1 MLRPT
6 WLVRA
11 LPALALLLLL
21 LVSGS
26 EAQSGPEKQLIGTWQ
41 GEVQFRFTGAGDP
54 NRTLVIESVTQQD
67 GKWIGRGRYG
77 IPGKPLRM
85 LQFDVEMEGSKPSIR
100 LVTLD
105 GSTVRLTLLGDKA
118 LVGTMTLP
126 GAREGG
132 SDRPM
137 KLEKVP

>member
-1 MLRPT
+1 MSRPT

-11 LPALALLLLL
+11 LPALALLPLLL

-41 GEVQFRFTGAGDP
+41 GEIQFRFTGSDP
-54 NRTLVIESVTQQD
+54 TRTLVIESVTQQD
-67 GKWIGRGRYG
+67 GKWIGKGRYG
-77 IPGKPLRM
+77 ITGKPSRM
-85 LQFDVEMEGSKPSIR
+85 VQFDVEMEGAKPSIR

-105 GSTVRLTLLGDKA
+105 GSIVKLTLFGDKA
-118 LVGTMTLP
+118 LVGTITLP

-137 KLEKVP
+137 KLEKAP